1 MSLKLKIIIQGRNY
15 VNLYTVVA
23 FENKKSN

>member
-1 MSLKLKIIIQGRNY
+1 MSLKLKIIIQRRNY

-23 FENKKSN
+23 FENEKSN